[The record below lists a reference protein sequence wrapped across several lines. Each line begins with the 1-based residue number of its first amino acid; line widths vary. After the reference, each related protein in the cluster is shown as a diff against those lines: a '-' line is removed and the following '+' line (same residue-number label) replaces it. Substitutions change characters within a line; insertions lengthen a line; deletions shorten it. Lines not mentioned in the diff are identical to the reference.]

1 MTLGNSEV
9 GKTCYIL
16 KYTENVFQ
24 ELYLTTVGIDFKIKT
39 ETINNKQ
46 YKLFLYD
53 TTGQEKY
60 KSIALNIIRN
70 AQGIILMYDITN
82 KKSFESIP
90 EWIKSIRDSKG
101 ENFPMILLGNKLD
114 KEDIRVISEK
124 EGKELAERVGAENVY
139 DFSLGN
145 PSVPAPEAVKET
157 AVRTLETQDPLYVHG
172 YMLNSGFEDVRT
184 AVADDLN
191 VVGGDV
197 DHAARD
203 ARLSG
208 IARRVGHAGLSLA
221 EGGRVVDVVG
231 QYAHIAAGGAHDD
244 LFGVVIE
251 VLALGVDDG

>member
-1 MTLGNSEV
+1 MSDGETENENENEERINIMTLGNSEV

-16 KYTENVFQ
+16 KFTENFFQ

-124 EGKELAERVGAENVY
+124 EGKELADEYGIKFFETSNKTGVNIQESGKALVNEILKIKENEIKDSFV
-139 DFSLGN
+139 SKSSHNSKL
-145 PSVPAPEAVKET
+145 SSK
-157 AVRTLETQDPLYVHG
+157 RTTLKSE
-172 YMLNSGFEDVRT
+172 EKRCC
-184 AVADDLN
+184 
-191 VVGGDV
+191 
-197 DHAARD
+197 
-203 ARLSG
+203 
-208 IARRVGHAGLSLA
+208 
-221 EGGRVVDVVG
+221 
-231 QYAHIAAGGAHDD
+231 
-244 LFGVVIE
+244 
-251 VLALGVDDG
+251 

>member
-1 MTLGNSEV
+1 MSDGETENENENEERINIMTLGNSEV

-16 KYTENVFQ
+16 KYTENFFQ

-124 EGKELAERVGAENVY
+124 EGKELADEYGIKFFETSNKTGVNIQESGMALVNEILKIKENEKKDSFV
-139 DFSLGN
+139 SKSSHNSKL
-145 PSVPAPEAVKET
+145 SSK
-157 AVRTLETQDPLYVHG
+157 RTTLKSE
-172 YMLNSGFEDVRT
+172 EKRCC
-184 AVADDLN
+184 
-191 VVGGDV
+191 
-197 DHAARD
+197 
-203 ARLSG
+203 
-208 IARRVGHAGLSLA
+208 
-221 EGGRVVDVVG
+221 
-231 QYAHIAAGGAHDD
+231 
-244 LFGVVIE
+244 
-251 VLALGVDDG
+251 

>member
-1 MTLGNSEV
+1 MRDGETENENENEERINIMTLGNSEV

-16 KYTENVFQ
+16 KFTENFFQ

-124 EGKELAERVGAENVY
+124 EGKELADEYGIKFFETSNKTGVNIQESGMALVNEILKIKENEIKDSFV
-139 DFSLGN
+139 SKSSHNSKL
-145 PSVPAPEAVKET
+145 SSK
-157 AVRTLETQDPLYVHG
+157 RTTLKSE
-172 YMLNSGFEDVRT
+172 EKRCC
-184 AVADDLN
+184 
-191 VVGGDV
+191 
-197 DHAARD
+197 
-203 ARLSG
+203 
-208 IARRVGHAGLSLA
+208 
-221 EGGRVVDVVG
+221 
-231 QYAHIAAGGAHDD
+231 
-244 LFGVVIE
+244 
-251 VLALGVDDG
+251 

>member
-1 MTLGNSEV
+1 MSDGETENENENEERINIMTLGNSEV

-16 KYTENVFQ
+16 KFTENFFQ

-124 EGKELAERVGAENVY
+124 EGKELADEYGIKFFETSNKTGVNIQESGMALVNEILKIKENEIKDSFV
-139 DFSLGN
+139 SKSSHNSKL
-145 PSVPAPEAVKET
+145 SSK
-157 AVRTLETQDPLYVHG
+157 RTTLKSE
-172 YMLNSGFEDVRT
+172 EKRCC
-184 AVADDLN
+184 
-191 VVGGDV
+191 
-197 DHAARD
+197 
-203 ARLSG
+203 
-208 IARRVGHAGLSLA
+208 
-221 EGGRVVDVVG
+221 
-231 QYAHIAAGGAHDD
+231 
-244 LFGVVIE
+244 
-251 VLALGVDDG
+251 

>member
-1 MTLGNSEV
+1 MSDGETENENEKEERINIMTKGKNEV

-16 KYTENVFQ
+16 KYTENFFQ

-124 EGKELAERVGAENVY
+124 EGKELADEYGIKFFETSNKTGVNIQESGMALVNEILKIKENEIKDSFV
-139 DFSLGN
+139 SKSSHNSKL
-145 PSVPAPEAVKET
+145 SSK
-157 AVRTLETQDPLYVHG
+157 RTTLKSE
-172 YMLNSGFEDVRT
+172 EKRCC
-184 AVADDLN
+184 
-191 VVGGDV
+191 
-197 DHAARD
+197 
-203 ARLSG
+203 
-208 IARRVGHAGLSLA
+208 
-221 EGGRVVDVVG
+221 
-231 QYAHIAAGGAHDD
+231 
-244 LFGVVIE
+244 
-251 VLALGVDDG
+251 

>member
-1 MTLGNSEV
+1 MVEEGENEERINIMTLGNSEV

-16 KYTENVFQ
+16 KYTENFFQ

-124 EGKELAERVGAENVY
+124 EGKELADEYGIKFFETSNKTGVNIQESGMALVNEILKIKENEIKDSFV
-139 DFSLGN
+139 SKSSHNSKL
-145 PSVPAPEAVKET
+145 SSK
-157 AVRTLETQDPLYVHG
+157 RTTLKSE
-172 YMLNSGFEDVRT
+172 EKRCC
-184 AVADDLN
+184 
-191 VVGGDV
+191 
-197 DHAARD
+197 
-203 ARLSG
+203 
-208 IARRVGHAGLSLA
+208 
-221 EGGRVVDVVG
+221 
-231 QYAHIAAGGAHDD
+231 
-244 LFGVVIE
+244 
-251 VLALGVDDG
+251 

>member
-1 MTLGNSEV
+1 MSDGETENENENEERINIMTLGNSEV

-16 KYTENVFQ
+16 KYTENFFQ

-124 EGKELAERVGAENVY
+124 EGKELADEYGIKFFETSNKTGVNIQESGKALVNEILKIKENEIKDSFV
-139 DFSLGN
+139 SKSSHNSKL
-145 PSVPAPEAVKET
+145 SSK
-157 AVRTLETQDPLYVHG
+157 RTTLKSE
-172 YMLNSGFEDVRT
+172 EKRCC
-184 AVADDLN
+184 
-191 VVGGDV
+191 
-197 DHAARD
+197 
-203 ARLSG
+203 
-208 IARRVGHAGLSLA
+208 
-221 EGGRVVDVVG
+221 
-231 QYAHIAAGGAHDD
+231 
-244 LFGVVIE
+244 
-251 VLALGVDDG
+251 

>member
-1 MTLGNSEV
+1 MRDGETENENENEERINIMTLGNSEV

-16 KYTENVFQ
+16 KYTENFFQ
-24 ELYLTTVGIDFKIKT
+24 ELYLTTIGIDFKIKT

-124 EGKELAERVGAENVY
+124 EGKELADEYGIKFFETSNKTGVNIQESGMALVNEILKIKENEIKDSFVSKSSHNSKLSSKRTTLKSEER
-139 DFSLGN
+139 
-145 PSVPAPEAVKET
+145 
-157 AVRTLETQDPLYVHG
+157 RCC
-172 YMLNSGFEDVRT
+172 
-184 AVADDLN
+184 
-191 VVGGDV
+191 
-197 DHAARD
+197 
-203 ARLSG
+203 
-208 IARRVGHAGLSLA
+208 
-221 EGGRVVDVVG
+221 
-231 QYAHIAAGGAHDD
+231 
-244 LFGVVIE
+244 
-251 VLALGVDDG
+251 